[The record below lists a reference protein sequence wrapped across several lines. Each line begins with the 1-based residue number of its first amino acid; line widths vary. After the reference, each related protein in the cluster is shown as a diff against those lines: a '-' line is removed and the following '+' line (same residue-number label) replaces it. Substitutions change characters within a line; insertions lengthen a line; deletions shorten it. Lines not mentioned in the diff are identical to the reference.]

1 MWHGRAP
8 VASGDGDGSDA
19 LPERSVGRGFAQA
32 VESQPTD
39 GMTATRVTIR
49 HVLNF
54 PVCVE
59 NRGLADTDKVDPAP
73 PARTGSVP
81 ISPAGT
87 PFSGDPAA
95 RAGYRIPD
103 QNR

>member
-1 MWHGRAP
+1 MDRMCFRSEPSP
-8 VASGDGDGSDA
+8 VGDLRRKSK
-19 LPERSVGRGFAQA
+19 
-32 VESQPTD
+32 SQPTD
-39 GMTATRVTIR
+39 GMTGTRVTIR